1 MAESAFAAVLTG
13 PRQFDYREVALP
25 EIGPDDGVLRM
36 EAAGL
41 CGTDYEQYDG
51 RLGAS
56 GRGIFPIVPGHEIFG
71 WVDRAGPDALKRWG
85 VREGDRVIVETSIGC
100 GECRYC
106 KDNRTVLC
114 DNNMGYGLRM
124 GFDVPP
130 HLWGGYASHL
140 YLHPRTRLH
149 RAPDDIPTDVL
160 SLFNPLSNA
169 VRWAGERPQT
179 RAGDT
184 VVITGPGQRGLL
196 SVVVAR
202 ELGAEQVI
210 VTGTGADA
218 RRLELARE
226 LGADATVN
234 VDEEDPVERVLAL
247 TGGRGAD
254 VVVDVSA
261 HATEPLLQAVDM
273 VRKGGNVVVAG
284 LKTDNALNNLY
295 TDKLIFREIS
305 LLGVLSSD
313 WIDTV
318 KAIDILRER
327 WRDLAGLCTH
337 SYPVG
342 EAEKAVRVLG
352 RELEDGA
359 RELNPACVNSCPTDT
374 LVFGDLHDPESKVA
388 KMSEKELGDH
398 GRGYHLL
405 EELGTEPNV
414 LYLKKVDKDAKEG
427 HA

>member
-1 MAESAFAAVLTG
+1 MTDRAFAAVLTE
-13 PRQFDYREVALP
+13 PRKFDYREVAIP
-25 EIGPDDGVLRM
+25 EIAADDGVLRM

-100 GECRYC
+100 GACRYC

-202 ELGAEQVI
+202 QIGAEQVI
-210 VTGTGADA
+210 VTGTGADT

-226 LGADATVN
+226 LGADATVD
-234 VDEEDPVERVLAL
+234 VDREDPVERVLAL

-295 TDKLIFREIS
+295 TDKLVFPRDFPARRALVRLGRYGKGDRHPEAALARSGRS
-305 LLGVLSSD
+305 LHPQLSD
-313 WIDTV
+313 WTGG
-318 KAIDILRER
+318 KGGPRSRA
-327 WRDLAGLCTH
+327 
-337 SYPVG
+337 
-342 EAEKAVRVLG
+342 
-352 RELEDGA
+352 
-359 RELNPACVNSCPTDT
+359 
-374 LVFGDLHDPESKVA
+374 
-388 KMSEKELGDH
+388 
-398 GRGYHLL
+398 
-405 EELGTEPNV
+405 
-414 LYLKKVDKDAKEG
+414 
-427 HA
+427 

>member
-1 MAESAFAAVLTG
+1 MADHAFAAVLTG
-13 PRQFDYREVALP
+13 PRKFDYREVAIP
-25 EIGPDDGVLRM
+25 EVGADDGVLRM
-36 EAAGL
+36 EAAGI

-56 GRGIFPIVPGHEIFG
+56 GRGLFPIVPGHEIFG
-71 WVDRAGPDALKRWG
+71 WIDRAGPDALRRWG
-85 VREGDRVIVETSIGC
+85 VKEGDRVIVETSIGC

-106 KDNRTVLC
+106 RDNRTVLC

-124 GFDVPP
+124 GFDTPP

-149 RAPDDIPTDVL
+149 RAPDDIPTDAL

-169 VRWAGERPQT
+169 VRWAGERPRT

-184 VVITGPGQRGLL
+184 VVIAGPGQRGLL

-202 ELGAEQVI
+202 ELGAGQVI

-218 RRLELARE
+218 RRLELARA
-226 LGADATVN
+226 LGADATIDVSR
-234 VDEEDPVERVLAL
+234 EDPVERVLAL
-247 TGGRGAD
+247 TGGHGAD

-284 LKTDNALNNLY
+284 LKTDNALNDLY
-295 TDKLIFREIS
+295 TDKLVFREIS

-313 WIDTV
+313 WNDTV
-318 KAIDILRER
+318 KAIDILKTR
-327 WRDLAGLCTH
+327 WRELAVLCTH
-337 SYPVG
+337 SYPVA

-352 RELEDGA
+352 REIADGP
-359 RELNPACVNSCPTDT
+359 EPVHIHIDT
-374 LVFGDLHDPESKVA
+374 AEAP
-388 KMSEKELGDH
+388 
-398 GRGYHLL
+398 
-405 EELGTEPNV
+405 
-414 LYLKKVDKDAKEG
+414 
-427 HA
+427 

>member
-1 MAESAFAAVLTG
+1 MADRAFAAVLTE
-13 PRQFDYREVALP
+13 PRKFDYRDVAMP
-25 EIGPDDGVLRM
+25 EIGAEDGVLRM

-56 GRGIFPIVPGHEIFG
+56 GRGLFPIIPGHEIFG
-71 WVDRAGPDALKRWG
+71 WIDRAGAGALKRWG
-85 VREGDRVIVETSIGC
+85 VKEGDRVIVETSIGC

-106 KDNRTVLC
+106 ADNRMVLC

-124 GFDVPP
+124 GFDTPP

-149 RAPDDIPTDVL
+149 RAPDDIPTDAL

-179 RAGDT
+179 RAGDS

-210 VTGTGADA
+210 VTGTGAD
-218 RRLELARE
+218 RKRLELARA
-226 LGADATVN
+226 LGADATID

-247 TGGRGAD
+247 TGGQGAD

-295 TDKLIFREIS
+295 TDKLVFREIS

-313 WIDTV
+313 WSDTV
-318 KAIDILRER
+318 KAIDILKSR
-327 WRDLAGLCTH
+327 WRELAVLCTH
-337 SYPVG
+337 SYTIA

-352 RELEDGA
+352 REIEDGP
-359 RELNPACVNSCPTDT
+359 EPVHIHIDT
-374 LVFGDLHDPESKVA
+374 A
-388 KMSEKELGDH
+388 
-398 GRGYHLL
+398 
-405 EELGTEPNV
+405 
-414 LYLKKVDKDAKEG
+414 DAP
-427 HA
+427 